1 MPCLNLIVEDD
12 RNCQNCLT
20 LKSFVSVNHI
30 NTLGDLF
37 DCKLIQTS
45 RVKNAIIFSPI
56 ILRGYYGPSI
66 LPHRSPLTKSPLKCS
81 KHCLTVN
88 GIIWLMQ
95 CFPKSGQ
102 RTFYGTWEFEIWSAW
117 NKILTY
123 FQLFTQNLSY
133 YSKR

>member
-1 MPCLNLIVEDD
+1 VSLILSKFSDQIGYQFLKDFTHGINLEVIECNIELTPPPPHACLNLIVQED

-66 LPHRSPLTKSPLKCS
+66 LPHQS
-81 KHCLTVN
+81 
-88 GIIWLMQ
+88 
-95 CFPKSGQ
+95 
-102 RTFYGTWEFEIWSAW
+102 
-117 NKILTY
+117 LTY
-123 FQLFTQNLSY
+123 NKEPIEMQWALLNG
-133 YSKR
+133 